1 VAGEENHGGYLAGAL
16 LALSGFTEDFAALIA
31 LRVLAGV
38 GGAPVFIAGGAMAAT
53 LFASDSSKNALAIA
67 LYFGGAGAGLLL
79 TALPLPPMLEI
90 GGAASWPQTWQALGA
105 LSLVSLLPAWWGARQ
120 IIDAPGAAKATGSM
134 ENMVVITPYFPIV
147 RNDGAS
153 IDQRQ
158 RTKPRARMRVMQV
171 GGGVSGECVS
181 HGSAPVSCDG
191 F

>member
-1 VAGEENHGGYLAGAL
+1 VAGEENNGGYLAGAL
-16 LALSGFTEDFAALIA
+16 LALGCSGRIAPARLFQSGMAVTAAALALSGFTEDFAALIA

-38 GGAPVFIAGGAMAAT
+38 GGA
-53 LFASDSSKNALAIA
+53 
-67 LYFGGAGAGLLL
+67 
-79 TALPLPPMLEI
+79 
-90 GGAASWPQTWQALGA
+90 ASWPQAWQALGA

-158 RTKPRARMRVMQV
+158 RTKPCARMRVMQV